1 MNLKDHA
8 ASDAPAE
15 SRATIARNSRYGLW
29 LFGVYLLLYGA
40 YVLITA
46 FAPWIMRREPFAELN
61 IAILSGF
68 GLIAAAILLAFI
80 YGWLCR
86 DDAPAEN
93 TSRGRRP

>member
-1 MNLKDHA
+1 MNLRDHA
-8 ASDAPAE
+8 ASNAPDE
-15 SRATIARNSRYGLW
+15 SRATITRNSRYGLW

-40 YVLITA
+40 YVLTTA
-46 FAPWIMRREPFAELN
+46 FAPQVMQRTALVGLN

-86 DDAPAEN
+86 NSASADETPR
-93 TSRGRRP
+93 SPRP

>member
-8 ASDAPAE
+8 AANTPAE

-29 LFGVYLLLYGA
+29 LFGVYLLFYGV

-46 FAPWIMRREPFAELN
+46 FAPELMRRTPVAGLN

-68 GLIAAAILLAFI
+68 GLIGVAVLLALI

-86 DDAPAEN
+86 RDAADDDI
-93 TSRGRRP
+93 S